1 MNPHIEQKPD
11 ASSGAEGERS
21 DARARALARRRR
33 FLTGGLSAVPAI
45 VTLANKPALAKN
57 FCTVSAKMSGNASRP
72 MRGPCGSS
80 PGCWKNHALKNNA
93 SSWTSTGLSP
103 HGLLTSL
110 FPMFKTH
117 PWKCFPSD
125 ATLLQALEMS
135 CVIRAKVDGSW
146 VDPKFPKAFTAQIVA
161 GVLNARFFGTF
172 YPIGEDAIKQSVLNA
187 LTSYGSKLDSDD
199 LKKIKNK
206 ISSLTDT
213 LAGYNNVNDE
223 CIVL

>member
-11 ASSGAEGERS
+11 ALSEAEAERS
-21 DARARALARRRR
+21 DAQARALARRRR

-57 FCTVSAKMSGNASRP
+57 FCTISAKLSGNASRP

-80 PGCWKNHALKNNA
+80 PGCWKNHALRNNA

-110 FPMFKTH
+110 FPILKTN
-117 PWKCFPSD
+117 PWRCVPSD
-125 ATLLQALEMS
+125 ATLLQALDKS
-135 CVIRAKVDGSW
+135 CVIQAKVNGSW

-161 GVLNARFFGTF
+161 GVLNARFFGIA
-172 YPIGEDAIKQSVLNA
+172 YPMSEEAIKASVINA
-187 LTSYGSKLDSDD
+187 LSFSSSLNDSKL
-199 LKKIKNK
+199 KNCK
-206 ISSLTDT
+206 DKVSTLTDT
-213 LAGYNNVNDE
+213 LGGYNNVNDE

>member
-11 ASSGAEGERS
+11 ALSEAEGERA

-57 FCTVSAKMSGNASRP
+57 FCTVSAKLSGNASRP
-72 MRGPCGSS
+72 IKGPCGSS

-110 FPMFKTH
+110 FPILKTD
-117 PWKCFPSD
+117 PWKCYPSD
-125 ATLLQALEMS
+125 ATLLQALDKS
-135 CVIRAKVDGSW
+135 CVIRAKVNGSW

-161 GVLNARFFGTF
+161 GVLNARFFGIA
-172 YPIGEDAIKQSVLNA
+172 YPMSEDAIKANVINA
-187 LTSYGSKLDSDD
+187 LSFHSSLTTNKL
-199 LKKIKNK
+199 KNCK
-206 ISSLTDT
+206 DKVSTLTDT
-213 LAGYNNVNDE
+213 LGGYNNVNDE